1 LDICESYMG
10 HEVSWFFSDSYERL
24 EVIPLLKWD
33 NAQSGYGFLEL
44 GEDTTRQEPFPF
56 ALNFDAIAHET
67 GHLLLLS
74 AIGVPRYSHPSVDF
88 LAYHEAAADFTCLL
102 GLLHFDTA
110 LDHILRRT
118 RGNLLISNELDRLA
132 ELSDEKQ
139 VRMLSHSLRIGDVG
153 DEVHDRSRPFSG
165 ALFDTLAEIF
175 QLILV
180 ERGLASLDTRAL
192 REVRLDLGQEDL
204 DREALQ
210 LREAYS
216 TSHFAVKSALEE
228 ARDILGEMFIGSWL
242 YLDPDDFSFPMASE
256 ALIEAASKRRG
267 RRFADRVYLNFAWRG
282 LL

>member
-1 LDICESYMG
+1 MG
-10 HEVSWFFSDSYERL
+10 YQVPWFFSDTYERL
-24 EVIPLLKWD
+24 EVIPLLDWD
-33 NAQSGYGFLEL
+33 NAQSGYGYLEL
-44 GEDTTRQEPFPF
+44 GEDSTRHEPFPF

-67 GHLLLLS
+67 GHLLLLG
-74 AIGVPRYSHPSVDF
+74 AIGAPRYSPPSIDF
-88 LAYHEAAADFTCLL
+88 LAYHEAAADFTSLL
-102 GLLHFDTA
+102 GLLNFDTA

-139 VRMLSHSLRIGDVG
+139 VRMLSHSLRISDVG

-165 ALFDTLAEIF
+165 ALFDTLVEIF

-204 DREALQ
+204 DREGIQ
-210 LREAYS
+210 LREAYN
-216 TSHFAVKSALEE
+216 TSHFALKSALEE
-228 ARDILGEMFIGSWL
+228 ARDIVGEIFVGSWL
-242 YLDPDDFSFPMASE
+242 YLDPDNFSFPLASE
-256 ALIEAASKRRG
+256 ALIEAASKRRA
-267 RRFADRVYLNFAWRG
+267 RRFADQVYLNFVWRG